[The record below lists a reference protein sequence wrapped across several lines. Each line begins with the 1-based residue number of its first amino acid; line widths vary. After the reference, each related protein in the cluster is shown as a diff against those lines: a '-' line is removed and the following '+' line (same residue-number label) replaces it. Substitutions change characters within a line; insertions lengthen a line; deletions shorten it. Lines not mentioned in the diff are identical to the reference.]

1 MDKLEK
7 FVDVEAEA
15 KATVDHV
22 KCCNCFARA
31 GPRLNNSP
39 KVSCFSKASMKKIN
53 ICRSKCCIINFIRS
67 KTKSFIRK
75 ITPE

>member
-1 MDKLEK
+1 MDVNGVNLGKRFAVADNLEK

-22 KCCNCFARA
+22 KCCNCF
-31 GPRLNNSP
+31 
-39 KVSCFSKASMKKIN
+39 SKANMKKIN
-53 ICRSKCCIINFIRS
+53 ICKSKCRIINFIKAR
-67 KTKSFIRK
+67 TKSFLRK

>member
-22 KCCNCFARA
+22 KCCNCF
-31 GPRLNNSP
+31 
-39 KVSCFSKASMKKIN
+39 SKASMKKIN

-67 KTKSFIRK
+67 RTKSFIRK